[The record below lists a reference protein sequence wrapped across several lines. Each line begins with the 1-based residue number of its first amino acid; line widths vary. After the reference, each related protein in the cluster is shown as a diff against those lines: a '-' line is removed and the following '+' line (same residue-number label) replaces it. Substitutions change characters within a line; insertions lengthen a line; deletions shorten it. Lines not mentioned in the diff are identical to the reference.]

1 MFCTA
6 HTAPHRQPAL
16 QAVPRQTDRRI
27 RAGQAQDRKP
37 GQIFTDWASI

>member
-16 QAVPRQTDRRI
+16 KTGQRPTDRRI
-27 RAGQAQDRKP
+27 RAIQAQDRKP